1 MTEDGCENLAVDQVA
16 GVIVA
21 GGQSRR
27 WGGGDKFLAAV
38 GGKILLRHVIDRV
51 RRQVR
56 MLILNANSPAPEYG
70 GLGMTTIPD
79 NVTGDRGPLAGVLTG
94 LDWVRENLPGVKWV
108 MTVPS
113 DAPFLPTDLAAR
125 LLASVTDEGADMG
138 CVMSGGRTHPVIGLW
153 PVALC
158 DQLRHD
164 LTINDVRKVDA
175 WTANYKIAYPAW
187 SVEPV
192 DPFFNINTRDDLE
205 VAETLIAEATA

>member
-1 MTEDGCENLAVDQVA
+1 MTEDERENLATDHVA

-27 WGGGDKFLAAV
+27 WGGGDKFLAPV
-38 GGKILLRHVIDRV
+38 GGKTLLQHVIDRV
-51 RRQVR
+51 EIQVR
-56 MLILNANSPAPEYG
+56 MLILNANGSAPEYG
-70 GLGMTTIPD
+70 GLGMTVISD
-79 NVTGDRGPLAGVLTG
+79 NVKGDRGPLAGVLTG

-113 DAPFLPTDLAAR
+113 DAPFLPADLAER
-125 LLASVTDEGADMG
+125 LLASVNDERADMG

-175 WTANYKIAYPAW
+175 WTASYKVAYPAW

-205 VAETLIAEATA
+205 SAESLIAAVTV